1 VPHRKITSLD
11 RLYAL
16 IDAMLLIE
24 ADAELAT
31 LLQRIVTEAAEL
43 VGARYGALGVLDDE
57 GSSLREFITTG
68 VTDAQRLA
76 IGAPPVGLGLL
87 GHVID
92 EGRVIRVTSLEADPE
107 AVGFPP
113 NHPAMTTFL
122 GVPVRTGTGAVYG
135 NLYLCDRA
143 DGVAFDDEDEA
154 VVEALG
160 RAAGLLIDE
169 AHLRLKLRELTL
181 LEERARLARDLH
193 DIVIQRLFAVGLSLQ
208 ATAGADL
215 PADVERRITTAIDD
229 LDATVREIRTTI
241 FEISRDRSPAGA
253 GVRSQLLDLV
263 DEVATR
269 LGLPVTVEF
278 AGPVDVAVGS
288 VCADHLV
295 RAARELLT
303 NVVRHAHASRA
314 SLKLVVADG
323 SATLEV
329 ADDGIGPTPDH
340 TFGYGLRNLSE
351 RAEAVGG
358 TCTVTPGAESGTLVR
373 WTATRLR

>member
-1 VPHRKITSLD
+1 MPHRKITSQD

-24 ADAELAT
+24 ADAELGT
-31 LLQRIVTEAAEL
+31 LLARIVTEAADL
-43 VGARYGALGVLDDE
+43 VGARYAALGVVDAD
-57 GSSLREFITTG
+57 GTGLREFITAG
-68 VTDAQRLA
+68 VSDEQRSA
-76 IGAPPVGLGLL
+76 IGDLPVGHGLL
-87 GHVID
+87 GRVIT
-92 EGRVIRVTSLEADPE
+92 EGTVIRVEDLHADPH
-107 AVGFPP
+107 AVGFPS
-113 NHPAMTTFL
+113 NHPVMTTFL
-122 GVPVRTGTGAVYG
+122 GVPVRTGSGAVYG

-143 DGVAFDDEDEA
+143 DGLAFTDEDEA

-169 AHLRLKLRELTL
+169 AELRLQLRELTL

-193 DIVIQRLFAVGLSLQ
+193 DVVIQRLFAVGLSLQ

-215 PADVERRITTAIDD
+215 PEDVRRRITTAIDD

-241 FEISRDRSPAGA
+241 FEISRDRSPAAA

-278 AGPVDVAVGS
+278 SGPVDVTVGPL
-288 VCADHLV
+288 CADHLV

-323 SATLEV
+323 AARLEV
-329 ADDGIGPTPDH
+329 ADDGIGTSPDH
-340 TFGYGLRNLSE
+340 TFGYGLRNLAE
-351 RAEAVGG
+351 RAEEVGG
-358 TCTVTPGAESGTLVR
+358 TCTVTPGAEGGTLVT